1 MYVSVAMI
9 EDSYRG
15 VLLCALGCWFAGLV
29 YLTAQEGADDTSIPE
44 TQAPIHAQPV
54 HPGAPGAVPT
64 DTTILEGE
72 PTFASDR
79 SMTPGVSGP
88 GAIPPPAPMQPSTQA
103 PNKPMGPTVSPM
115 QSRGRLIQ
123 DMRPQRITVFPDDPE
138 SAWWEINPSYAFARA
153 QREQRPLMLLFTGVW
168 NTQAM
173 ALSEEVFSTKSFNE
187 YVKENLVICYLNYP
201 RNQTDAP
208 DSLRRIKDKF
218 KVRGYPNVLIF
229 NPNGEVEKGIRGYRS
244 GRPIDYFNSLKVGCL
259 PVLESI
265 KVQKA
270 QMMQT
275 GFRDWSNYLGKE
287 IFARFVRHDTQHVV
301 LQDASGIEWIIK
313 INDLAPEDQRL
324 VESFPRS
331 DKIEIKGEDRQ

>member
-1 MYVSVAMI
+1 MI

-29 YLTAQEGADDTSIPE
+29 YLTAQEGAEDTSVPE
-44 TQAPIHAQPV
+44 TQAPIQAQPV
-54 HPGAPGAVPT
+54 HPGALGAVPT
-64 DTTILEGE
+64 DTTIPKGE
-72 PTFASDR
+72 PTFALDR
-79 SMTPGVSGP
+79 PMTPGISGP
-88 GAIPPPAPMQPSTQA
+88 GAIPPPAPMQPSNQA
-103 PNKPMGPTVSPM
+103 PKKPMGPTVSPM

-313 INDLAPEDQRL
+313 INDLAPEDQKL

-331 DKIEIKGEDRQ
+331 DKIEIEGEDRQ